1 MTNTKQLKITKL
13 FKKGAPKIPEDY
25 TELLEEINELE
36 NKLQEKHNELFQI
49 QRNKYRKKVS
59 PINKKKDSF
68 IRPQKII
75 LSNAVENLK
84 RSLELMS
91 MLTGMEVQSYV
102 ADDHCCIVYHMQH
115 SSGHLVKHGLRI
127 DMSSDGNVV
136 SKSSLPLGFNLTAVM
151 EDFDNVMMPDCLG
164 SIRKALVAYYDRQ
177 EQFEALTKLLH
188 LEAET
193 FKILDGS
200 HIEISFFAQSQVE
213 EEEEQFSVTLILD
226 YRVYD
231 IRPKTYCFKE
241 IGLPE
246 GASEILKEQ
255 CLVFKRKPLNKAFK
269 EAFMNDI
276 STYKLVQQLGPRR
289 SAREVRKT
297 KRLRPN
303 KHQYNNDDT
312 FLPEDCSDQGD
323 DDDVIEDIV

>member
-1 MTNTKQLKITKL
+1 MTNTKQMKITKL
-13 FKKGAPKIPEDY
+13 FKKGATKIAEDN
-25 TELLEEINELE
+25 TELRDEIKELE
-36 NKLQEKHNELFQI
+36 NKLKEKHNELFQI
-49 QRNKYRKKVS
+49 QRNKIRKKVS
-59 PINKKKDSF
+59 PINKKKDTF
-68 IRPQKII
+68 IRPQKIV
-75 LSNAVENLK
+75 LSNSVESLK
-84 RSLELMS
+84 RSLELIS

-136 SKSSLPLGFNLTAVM
+136 SKSSLPVGFNLKAVM

-164 SIRKALVAYYDRQ
+164 SIRKALVAYYDRL
-177 EQFEALTKLLH
+177 EQFEALKKLLNI
-188 LEAET
+188 EAEM

-200 HIEISFFAQSQVE
+200 HMEITFFAQSQV

-241 IGLPE
+241 IDLPE

-255 CLVFKRKPLNKAFK
+255 CLVFKRKALNKAFK
-269 EAFMNDI
+269 ETFMNDI
-276 STYKLVQQLGPRR
+276 GTYKLVQQLGPRR
-289 SAREVRKT
+289 SAHDVRKT

-323 DDDVIEDIV
+323 DDDVIEDIE